1 MENTENSNKNIYE
14 YKDAKVIYFKRTKT
28 KLYLL
33 EKKNVNQISLLSRN
47 ISIYNLKTGTKLF
60 SKDI

>member
-1 MENTENSNKNIYE
+1 MEDTENSNKNIYE
-14 YKDAKVIYFKRTKT
+14 YKDSKVIYFKRTKT

-47 ISIYNLKTGTKLF
+47 ISIYNLKTGKKLF